1 MTEHRSGP
9 VRSAAAREAILS
21 ATARLLVDE
30 GWDRLTIEGIARAA
44 GVGKQT
50 IYRWWASKGALVA
63 ECLLDGRFFA
73 VEPAVGDTGELLR
86 DLRDWLTPVL
96 HFLNTTTGR
105 SLLHSLVAAATE
117 EAGVGAHLS
126 DAFGAD
132 RLLADRLRAAVAT
145 GELPPGTPVDQLGHA
160 VFGALIF
167 EVLSKDEIDVPAFL
181 DLVGFLLGPRPAAGE
196 PETPGS
202 PAEPA

>member
-9 VRSAAAREAILS
+9 VRSAVAREAILS
-21 ATARLLVDE
+21 ATATLLVDE
-30 GWDRLTIEGIARAA
+30 GWDHLTIEGIARAA

-50 IYRWWASKGALVA
+50 IYRWWSSKGALVA

-73 VEPAVGDTGELLR
+73 VEPVVGDTGDLRR

-96 HFLNTTTGR
+96 HFLNTPTGR

-126 DAFGAD
+126 EAFGAD
-132 RLLADRLRAAVAT
+132 RLLADRLRAAVAAR
-145 GELPPGTPVDQLGHA
+145 ELPPGTPVDQLGHA

-167 EVLSKDEIDVPAFL
+167 EVLSKDEIDVAAFL
-181 DLVGFLLGPRPAAGE
+181 DLVEFLLGPRTALFAPAA
-196 PETPGS
+196 P
-202 PAEPA
+202 PAPA